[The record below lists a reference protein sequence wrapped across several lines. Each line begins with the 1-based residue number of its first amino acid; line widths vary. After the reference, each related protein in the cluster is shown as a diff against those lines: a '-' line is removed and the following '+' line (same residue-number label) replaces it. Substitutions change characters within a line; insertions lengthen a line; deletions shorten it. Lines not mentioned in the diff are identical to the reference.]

1 MSVVGYINVS
11 LELWGCVLSFI
22 VAVCL
27 FVGDRSRGALNRLF
41 LRLLVCNAVI
51 LLCDAAAWLFKGR
64 LDPVSWWGVRI
75 SNFLVFA
82 LGYVLLAIF
91 THYLTVYLGQ
101 HTRVS
106 PVPLR
111 LIRGMAVVSMAL
123 VVVSQFCD
131 LFYRIDD
138 QNVYHRQGWFWLSQ
152 VGGIWHVRNAGLR
165 SGTRG
170 DWGRIRRC
178 GFPAAGSG
186 HVRAD
191 FCYGVALLNLAV
203 TISILR
209 FSCFAGGA
217 GPAGAELTQMRIS
230 VMLQPDTAPFSLQRA
245 DDH

>member
-1 MSVVGYINVS
+1 MAGERKGSATRAGREGKGNMSVVGYINVS

-152 VGGIWHVRNAGLR
+152 VGGIFGMCVNAGLLVR
-165 SGTRG
+165 YREAIERQES
-170 DWGRIRRC
+170 
-178 GFPAAGSG
+178 AA
-186 HVRAD
+186 
-191 FCYGVALLNLAV
+191 L
-203 TISILR
+203 
-209 FSCFAGGA
+209 
-217 GPAGAELTQMRIS
+217 
-230 VMLQPDTAPFSLQRA
+230 
-245 DDH
+245 

>member
-1 MSVVGYINVS
+1 MAGERKGSATRAGREGKGNMSVVGYINVS

-27 FVGDRSRGALNRLF
+27 SVGGRPRGALNRLF

-51 LLCDAAAWLFKGR
+51 LLSDAAAWLFKGR

-111 LIRGMAVVSMAL
+111 LIRGMAVVS
-123 VVVSQFCD
+123 
-131 LFYRIDD
+131 
-138 QNVYHRQGWFWLSQ
+138 LSL
-152 VGGIWHVRNAGLR
+152 IH
-165 SGTRG
+165 
-170 DWGRIRRC
+170 I
-178 GFPAAGSG
+178 
-186 HVRAD
+186 
-191 FCYGVALLNLAV
+191 
-203 TISILR
+203 
-209 FSCFAGGA
+209 
-217 GPAGAELTQMRIS
+217 
-230 VMLQPDTAPFSLQRA
+230 
-245 DDH
+245 